1 MTVIIHPLQDRV
13 LVKLRPLP
21 EQTGLIVRVARNE
34 IAREADVL
42 AVGPECRDV
51 REGQG
56 VLVNVLTGTEFGD
69 GLLVP
74 EGSILGFLE

>member
-1 MTVIIHPLQDRV
+1 MSIVVHPLQDRV
-13 LVKLRPLP
+13 LVRLRPLP
-21 EQTGLIVRVARNE
+21 AKTGSIVRVSRDE

-42 AVGPECRDV
+42 AVGPECIDV